1 MADMEDADIAA
12 IRRFNRFYTQT
23 IGALDARFLG
33 TEATLPEA
41 RLLFEIATREPVT
54 ATVLQDALDMDAGYL
69 SRLVARFATRG
80 WIARVRRDDD
90 ARARDLR
97 LTEAGRAAFAV
108 VDQRQRDAVSD
119 LLGAMDGLAR
129 RDLVEALTRAR
140 LLLDPA
146 SGGAF
151 VIRPFRTGEPA
162 MIAARQSLL
171 YAESHGWGRQL
182 ETLESEV
189 TAAFLRDFNPARE
202 QCWVADIDGV
212 MAGAVFV
219 TDEGDGVARLRLL
232 HVEPFARR
240 RGIGDALVARC
251 VGFARDTGYHTLMLW
266 THTVLE
272 SARRIYAAQGFVCV
286 ETAMHDAFGVP
297 LQGETWRLELAA

>member
-1 MADMEDADIAA
+1 M
-12 IRRFNRFYTQT
+12 
-23 IGALDARFLG
+23 
-33 TEATLPEA
+33 
-41 RLLFEIATREPVT
+41 LFEIATREPVT

-80 WIARVRRDDD
+80 WIARVRRSDD

-171 YAESHGWGRQL
+171 YAESHGWGRDL